1 MRTVTAIVA
10 IVIGFGPVNALG
22 STRFQSSGAQQ
33 KPVEQVVVLTVR
45 GNDVNGLR
53 GCRVAGR
60 NER

>member
-45 GNDVNGLR
+45 GMT
-53 GCRVAGR
+53 
-60 NER
+60 